1 MKKTK
6 LVIFGTGNFY
16 QDEKEKFDMLDN
28 IQICAFLD
36 NNVKLRGV
44 LLDGIQIYSPLDL
57 NNIQY
62 EYIVLMSIYATEM
75 HEKLIQ
81 MGVDKGRILYWCE
94 FLTLFLKNQRV
105 YYTNNIN
112 KRNTDN
118 KILIVARQLDYSG
131 STMTAI
137 YAAQGLQSRNYKVD
151 LAAPDGDI
159 RLIHEINNS
168 GIDVIIYNV
177 LPYIQVEEWVKE
189 YKAVIVNVFP
199 MIQCACEISK
209 YRPVLWWIHEPKFVF
224 EQTIKYFPVYAHE
237 QSMKYTSI
245 YAVSDIA
252 KDNFNNYF
260 PHTANNILHYGIP
273 DMLDINEKIKRK
285 NKKKK
290 IIFAIIGTVTE
301 LKAQD
306 IFLQAAN
313 QIEAAGQ
320 AEFWIIGAL
329 DLDDY
334 GRRITKMADSST
346 DVKIKGVLT
355 REEIYNVFPQ
365 IDVVVCA
372 SREETMSL
380 TVNEGMMFGKVCIT
394 TDNTGVA
401 DYIQNGENG
410 FVVPVGD
417 IEALRKRMQWIIDNR
432 TQMNRIGLKAR
443 ETYEKYFSMEIFGE
457 HLEKAVNET
466 IEKWKQR
473 G

>member
-75 HEKLIQ
+75 HEQLIQ

-105 YYTNNIN
+105 YYTNNNN

-237 QSMKYTSI
+237 QRMKYTSI

-273 DMLDINEKIKRK
+273 DMLGINEKTNR
-285 NKKKK
+285 KK

-313 QIEAAGQ
+313 QIETAGQ

-380 TVNEGMMFGKVCIT
+380 TVNEGMMFGKLCIT

-401 DYIQNGENG
+401 NYIQNGENG

-417 IEALRKRMQWIIDNR
+417 SEALCKRMQWIIDNR
-432 TQMNRIGLKAR
+432 AQMNRIGRKAR

-457 HLEKAVNET
+457 RLEKAVNET